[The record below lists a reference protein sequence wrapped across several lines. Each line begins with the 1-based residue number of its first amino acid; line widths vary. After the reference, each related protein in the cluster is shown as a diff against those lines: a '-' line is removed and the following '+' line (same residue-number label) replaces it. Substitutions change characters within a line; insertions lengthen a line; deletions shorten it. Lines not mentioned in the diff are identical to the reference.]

1 MFLFRLTSVIRS
13 QLAGR
18 EFFQIG
24 LRLARL
30 SKVGEAIADLA
41 HVAAARGAVRS
52 RFSSKQRTVVDRR
65 QGVEV
70 QSAVVLNRPLARL
83 RRI

>member
-41 HVAAARGAVRS
+41 HSPSLAAQLDRAIARS
-52 RFSSKQRTVVDRR
+52 R
-65 QGVEV
+65 G
-70 QSAVVLNRPLARL
+70 PLLIEGRAWKFNL
-83 RRI
+83 LWY